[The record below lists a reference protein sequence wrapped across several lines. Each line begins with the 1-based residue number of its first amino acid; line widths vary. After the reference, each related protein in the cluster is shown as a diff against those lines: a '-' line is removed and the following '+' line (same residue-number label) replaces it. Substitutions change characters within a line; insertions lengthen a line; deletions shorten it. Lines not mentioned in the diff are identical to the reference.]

1 MPIENQTTAD
11 YDGQHTIIVGDVNTG
26 KTRLTETIL
35 TAWTRQ
41 RKTRTM
47 AVLDL
52 APVTGGLIGGRLSI
66 PTGFQGVYRSAPVVP
81 PRLRARTEEE
91 ADDLAAT
98 NARTIENLFQELF
111 AVDRTILV
119 INDVTLYLQAGNYD
133 RLRELIQPIRT
144 VLINAYYGHSFP
156 DYRLSRRERRLTDR
170 LIGECQRVIR
180 LP

>member
-41 RKTRTM
+41 GKTRT
-47 AVLDL
+47 
-52 APVTGGLIGGRLSI
+52 I
-66 PTGFQGVYRSAPVVP
+66 VP